1 MYKNLSCKNSVYFK
15 FQLLLKN
22 KNVTQIHLPKKRRI
36 KKSKKFLFPFSHHL
50 SPLTRRDNT
59 PPSPESTLTILQFI
73 NSDQMPG
80 LYGVASIANLRSS
93 SSLASTLGP
102 LANWITLEE
111 KEGGGTYVCTYACIC
126 ACVLSSQPARYIS
139 QGGQGYRRIR
149 EGCTTTRKKVGTR

>member
-36 KKSKKFLFPFSHHL
+36 KKSKNSFFLFPTTF

-102 LANWITLEE
+102 LAN
-111 KEGGGTYVCTYACIC
+111 
-126 ACVLSSQPARYIS
+126 
-139 QGGQGYRRIR
+139 
-149 EGCTTTRKKVGTR
+149 